1 MWHKNISPG
10 KIQNEWEGLKFPKL
24 RYVFFLYVLFPPQY
38 PWFCNLYVKIM
49 EFLYINTF
57 IHFISELRCSTFQY
71 KKNTF
76 TFIQK
81 SKGIATRAYQLWESC
96 FSTLCRM
103 CLEGKRKGDGGGHR
117 PLCIKSSIFQHGF
130 PGLQYYT
137 GFLRHNML

>member
-1 MWHKNISPG
+1 MWHKNISHG

-81 SKGIATRAYQLWESC
+81 SKGIATRAYQLWRVALVICIECVWRGREKETEEDIDHFVLSLW
-96 FSTLCRM
+96 FSNMVSL
-103 CLEGKRKGDGGGHR
+103 DY
-117 PLCIKSSIFQHGF
+117 SII
-130 PGLQYYT
+130 LVS
-137 GFLRHNML
+137 